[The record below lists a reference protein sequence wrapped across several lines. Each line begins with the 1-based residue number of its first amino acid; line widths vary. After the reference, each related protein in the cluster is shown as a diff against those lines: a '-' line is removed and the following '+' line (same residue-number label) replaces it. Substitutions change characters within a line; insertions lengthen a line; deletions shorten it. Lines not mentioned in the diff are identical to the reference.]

1 MTDSPDWTVEHAWRG
16 RIQTKAKPMIGEDGN
31 PHGTLREFTGLVHVY
46 CNCGFASGWVPA
58 PPAEPGYHDLKA
70 LLPDECRE
78 AAERQEREI
87 LDAWAQ
93 EREPLC

>member
-1 MTDSPDWTVEHAWRG
+1 MSNSDDWTVEHAWRG
-16 RIQTKAKPMIGEDGN
+16 RIQTRTKPGEPNEKGERW
-31 PHGTLREFTGLVHVY
+31 TLREFTGLAHVI
-46 CNCGFASGWVPA
+46 CNCGFSSGWVPA

-87 LDAWAQ
+87 LNAWAQ
-93 EREPLC
+93 EREAHC